1 MLDDNE
7 LIQKFQNGDEK
18 AFDQLVR
25 NNLNNVFGF
34 FMKVTRDE
42 MSAEDLTQD
51 VFMKLYTVVYVSR
64 RRCAPPQDKY
74 GEHRTT
80 GTGYITFC
88 NRNFGGDATKME
100 QAIAAGELIV
110 KETNGRKMIYEPTES
125 QVVVFVSY
133 GRLLSGSEV
142 VKA

>member
-42 MSAEDLTQD
+42 MSAE
-51 VFMKLYTVVYVSR
+51 VSR
-64 RRCAPPQDKY
+64 FLVFTLTDLDIFSSK
-74 GEHRTT
+74 
-80 GTGYITFC
+80 
-88 NRNFGGDATKME
+88 
-100 QAIAAGELIV
+100 LI
-110 KETNGRKMIYEPTES
+110 I
-125 QVVVFVSY
+125 
-133 GRLLSGSEV
+133 
-142 VKA
+142 

>member
-34 FMKVTRDE
+34 FMKITRDE

-51 VFMKLYTVVYVSR
+51 VFMKLY
-64 RRCAPPQDKY
+64 K
-74 GEHRTT
+74 
-80 GTGYITFC
+80 
-88 NRNFGGDATKME
+88 NLKNFRHDSDFSTYLYLS
-100 QAIAAGELIV
+100 LIH
-110 KETNGRKMIYEPTES
+110 I
-125 QVVVFVSY
+125 
-133 GRLLSGSEV
+133 
-142 VKA
+142 